1 MIGRKHHTGNG
12 VMSEQS
18 PCPDG
23 VVDMELACV
32 TCRTRLY
39 VSDASID
46 AVLASLE
53 RAGRAILVCWV
64 CGQTQV
70 VRWKVPHSRLTHD

>member
-1 MIGRKHHTGNG
+1 MTGRKHHTGNS
-12 VMSEQS
+12 VMSEQP
-18 PCPDG
+18 PCPGG

-32 TCRTRLY
+32 ACSTRLD

-53 RAGRAILVCWV
+53 RGGRAILVCWV

-70 VRWKVPHSRLTHD
+70 VRRKAPRSRLTHD

>member
-1 MIGRKHHTGNG
+1 
-12 VMSEQS
+12 MSEQL
-18 PCPDG
+18 PYPGG

-32 TCRTRLY
+32 ACGTRLY

-46 AVLASLE
+46 AVLTSLE
-53 RAGRAILVCWV
+53 RAGGAILVCWV

-70 VRWKVPHSRLTHD
+70 VRWKVKVPRSRLTHD